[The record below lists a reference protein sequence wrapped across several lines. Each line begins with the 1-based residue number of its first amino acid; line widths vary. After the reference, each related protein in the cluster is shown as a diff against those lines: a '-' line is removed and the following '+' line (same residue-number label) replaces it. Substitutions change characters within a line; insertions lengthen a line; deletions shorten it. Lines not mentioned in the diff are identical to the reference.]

1 LVDDVTTPTH
11 PYPLMAIRV
20 EKKCIY
26 SIFSIYALNLSK
38 VTVKIFIML
47 QKIYISNKCSF
58 ELVYQRVM
66 KKKNNYKILSRKTIF
81 NNLKYFLSTNS
92 A

>member
-1 LVDDVTTPTH
+1 
-11 PYPLMAIRV
+11 MAIQKFRV

-26 SIFSIYALNLSK
+26 SIFSIYALHLSK

-58 ELVYQRVM
+58 ELIYQRVM
-66 KKKNNYKILSRKTIF
+66 KKKTII
-81 NNLKYFLSTNS
+81 KY
-92 A
+92 